1 MMGGQQRVV
10 AGGLGRP
17 VVTGWDLGA
26 GIEMAR
32 ALGVNMLLAA
42 EMLPVFEQIAVMKFN
57 ESEGA
62 HNYD

>member
-1 MMGGQQRVV
+1 MVGQQRVV
-10 AGGLGRP
+10 AGLSSRAL
-17 VVTGWDLGA
+17 VTGWDLGA
-26 GIEMAR
+26 GLQMAR

-62 HNYD
+62 HSYD